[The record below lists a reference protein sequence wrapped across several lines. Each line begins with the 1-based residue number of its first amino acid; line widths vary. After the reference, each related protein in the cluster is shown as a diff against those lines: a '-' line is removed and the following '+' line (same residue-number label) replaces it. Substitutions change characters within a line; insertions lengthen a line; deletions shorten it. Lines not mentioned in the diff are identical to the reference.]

1 MCTVSMVYDHYRD
14 QFPNWPQPP
23 TSVPGTGGDGSWLK
37 DLMSKPTVDLALL
50 RTLINEFK
58 EAVEA
63 AKKLDALMRQP
74 DCTDPE
80 KAKLQERVNKLE
92 KVVNALMESP

>member
-14 QFPNWPQPP
+14 QFPVYPP
-23 TSVPGTGGDGSWLK
+23 TIAPDAGGTGGWIK
-37 DLMSKPTVDLALL
+37 DLISKPTVDLALL